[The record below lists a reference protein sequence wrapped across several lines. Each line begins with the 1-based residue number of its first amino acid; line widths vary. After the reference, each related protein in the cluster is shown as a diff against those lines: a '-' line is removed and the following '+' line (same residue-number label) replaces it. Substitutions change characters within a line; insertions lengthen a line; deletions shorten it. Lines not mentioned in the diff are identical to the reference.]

1 MFYFTILFFRE
12 LPNGSKFRKFG
23 VGCQGQHT
31 INLFASDTPCCFAT
45 SEKDV
50 GSKPILQLHQCDNMQ
65 ILFVIG
71 YQQKYDQYIYH
82 FLICNKCHHNKMVPK
97 FVGIY
102 KVGLRIFDFIPK
114 KHKHCW
120 IHWCILRACKNIFC
134 QNCLSHIWHTTIINP
149 SEYLLKTENSYKNLL
164 KSLCILLPFE
174 NAH

>member
-1 MFYFTILFFRE
+1 MLYFTNLFFRE

-71 YQQKYDQYIYH
+71 YKKQKYKGTYMSEKMTENVR
-82 FLICNKCHHNKMVPK
+82 FLIDSFPQQH
-97 FVGIY
+97 
-102 KVGLRIFDFIPK
+102 
-114 KHKHCW
+114 
-120 IHWCILRACKNIFC
+120 
-134 QNCLSHIWHTTIINP
+134 
-149 SEYLLKTENSYKNLL
+149 
-164 KSLCILLPFE
+164 
-174 NAH
+174 

>member
-1 MFYFTILFFRE
+1 MLYFTNLFFRE

-71 YQQKYDQYIYH
+71 YKKQKYNQYIYH
-82 FLICNKCHHNKMVPK
+82 FLIWNKCHQNKMVSK
-97 FVGIY
+97 FVFTMWDYVFLILSLKSINTVEY
-102 KVGLRIFDFIPK
+102 IDAFCEHAKTFAVKNACRIFGTL
-114 KHKHCW
+114 H
-120 IHWCILRACKNIFC
+120 L
-134 QNCLSHIWHTTIINP
+134 
-149 SEYLLKTENSYKNLL
+149 
-164 KSLCILLPFE
+164 
-174 NAH
+174 